1 MPPSTCLLFSAP
13 QDCSLCCSFSTPQ
26 LGQNL
31 NCTKSFFHV
40 FTHTEKQVNPNYT
53 SFYSPPLPFMSCWKM
68 KYFQLCFVSFT
79 SFCLPH
85 VLMSEM
91 AVCVSAIC
99 SHGNASCT
107 LLCLHNVG
115 AVRALPQH
123 CPSVCSLKA
132 NEPFP
137 SCSRHITHP
146 DLFIDDV
153 Y

>member
-1 MPPSTCLLFSAP
+1 MQPSTCLL
-13 QDCSLCCSFSTPQ
+13 LFSTSALLPLLQ
-26 LGQNL
+26 LQHTSAGTESEL
-31 NCTKSFFHV
+31 YKSFFHV

-53 SFYSPPLPFMSCWKM
+53 SFHSPPLPFMSCWKM